1 MNYARKCYTEDGNW
15 AGCWG
20 DYDHSDRGLLILAV
34 IATIVITTSLVLKFK
49 ARRKIE

>member
-1 MNYARKCYTEDGNW
+1 MNYARNCYTEDGNW

-20 DYDHSDRGLLILAV
+20 DYDHSDRGLLMLAV
-34 IATIVITTSLVLKFK
+34 VATIVIITFLVFKFK